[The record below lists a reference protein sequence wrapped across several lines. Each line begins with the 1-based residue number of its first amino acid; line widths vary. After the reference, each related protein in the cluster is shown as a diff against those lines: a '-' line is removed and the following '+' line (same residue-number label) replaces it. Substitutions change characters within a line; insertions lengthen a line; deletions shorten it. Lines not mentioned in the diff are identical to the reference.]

1 MILSSLLHYLYTINT
16 QILDN
21 ITYIKTKKGC
31 IMKKLIILL
40 LMSFGISQANDM
52 HQTYKNMQ
60 PKTRSFK
67 SVQEFKHKNTK
78 RPNKVLNGIN
88 PYMARQN
95 RYHQDRYNN
104 HYKNYHHKR
113 HHTNHIYYPKHQ
125 RGYRHPKRNWFYA
138 YRYTK
143 ADFVDRYGFYYGY
156 FDRRGYMFEGDFYR
170 YDRDYRY
177 QDRLRGRG
185 LFDRHLYY
193 APLPRIYRDDLY
205 R

>member
-1 MILSSLLHYLYTINT
+1 MNKLILILILALSSINANDIHQQYKNMHPKT
-16 QILDN
+16 K
-21 ITYIKTKKGC
+21 TFKSPKEFKTKKTVQKR
-31 IMKKLIILL
+31 IV
-40 LMSFGISQANDM
+40 
-52 HQTYKNMQ
+52 HQTTNRLHPSVTKNV
-60 PKTRSFK
+60 KYY
-67 SVQEFKHKNTK
+67 HN
-78 RPNKVLNGIN
+78 
-88 PYMARQN
+88 N
-95 RYHQDRYNN
+95 RNHNYYDDGYRTSNN
-104 HYKNYHHKR
+104 YQ
-113 HHTNHIYYPKHQ
+113 HHTYNYYPKAQ
-125 RGYRHPKRNWFYA
+125 RGYRHPKRSWFYA

-156 FDRRGYMFEGDFYR
+156 FDRRGYMFEGEFYR

>member
-1 MILSSLLHYLYTINT
+1 M
-16 QILDN
+16 Q
-21 ITYIKTKKGC
+21 
-31 IMKKLIILL
+31 KLIII
-40 LMSFGISQANDM
+40 MMITFGIIQANDI
-52 HQTYKNMQ
+52 HQQYSNIHA
-60 PKTRSFK
+60 KTRTFK
-67 SVQEFKHKNTK
+67 TPKEFQVKKDIQKKLWHTQNDKKYINSHLS
-78 RPNKVLNGIN
+78 RGI
-88 PYMARQN
+88 
-95 RYHQDRYNN
+95 
-104 HYKNYHHKR
+104 R
-113 HHTNHIYYPKHQ
+113 HHQHISYNDIYDIKPQ
-125 RGYRHPKRNWFYA
+125 RGYRHPQRDWFYA

>member
-1 MILSSLLHYLYTINT
+1 
-16 QILDN
+16 
-21 ITYIKTKKGC
+21 
-31 IMKKLIILL
+31 MKKLIILFII
-40 LMSFGISQANDM
+40 SFTLIQASDI
-52 HQTYKNMQ
+52 HQQYKNMHAQ
-60 PKTRSFK
+60 TRTFK
-67 SVQEFKHKNTK
+67 SPKEFKIHKNK
-78 RPNKVLNGIN
+78 PLQHNQNHKQLNHKQLN
-88 PYMARQN
+88 HQY
-95 RYHQDRYNN
+95 RYSNDIYYQGDVHFN
-104 HYKNYHHKR
+104 R
-113 HHTNHIYYPKHQ
+113 HHRNHISYDYPRAQ
-125 RGYRHPKRNWFYA
+125 RGYRHPQRSWFYA

-156 FDRRGYMFEGDFYR
+156 FDRRGYMFEGEFYR